1 MGRKVEYDYRGDPVH
16 SDSNADHG
24 LDLCVGL
31 VSVWDVDTVVALLDW
46 DFFMNPK
53 HPVDETMACFY
64 HGLIAG
70 LLIIGVVF
78 HGISAW
84 RHYGDISRE

>member
-1 MGRKVEYDYRGDPVH
+1 
-16 SDSNADHG
+16 
-24 LDLCVGL
+24 
-31 VSVWDVDTVVALLDW
+31 
-46 DFFMNPK
+46 MNPK

-84 RHYGDISRE
+84 RHYEEISRERP